1 MLDDGLED
9 DGWDEPGPLLPPED
23 RLWRHPSEIGRAL
36 RHRGSG
42 LREPRLLTVALLGGL
57 VGALLT
63 SAVFFLL
70 SDGGGG
76 PKVAVQSIATP
87 VSVLRRS
94 QGAVD
99 VARVAERAAPGV
111 VQVTA
116 VSAAGTTTGSGVV
129 IRSDGVIVTNAH
141 TVAGARSI
149 DVTLAD
155 GRTLPARLRGA
166 DPDTDIAALTVAA
179 EDLEV
184 ATLGTATVLKVGNP
198 AVAIGASGGVA
209 GSASVTSGIVSA
221 LGSHMKTRGGGV
233 LYDLIQIDAPLLP
246 GTTGGP
252 LVDDTGSVIGVTTAF
267 PENASGSVGYAVP
280 IDIARLVAE
289 SLVET
294 GSVVRVWLGIEGQ
307 EVDAT
312 TARSRDIDG
321 GVVVR
326 RVVGKSPAATAGL
339 AAGDVILAVDG
350 RPTTTMTALVV
361 MLRTRQPGDDV
372 ELSLLRGSERVTVV
386 AELLE
391 RPRDLTGN
399 RR

>member
-1 MLDDGLED
+1 MLDDGLDD

-36 RHRGSG
+36 RQRSS

-63 SAVFFLL
+63 SGLFFLL
-70 SDGGGG
+70 SDRTAETRT
-76 PKVAVQSIATP
+76 AVESVATP

-94 QGAVD
+94 EGAVD

-116 VSAAGTTTGSGVV
+116 VSAAGTATGSGVV

-141 TVAGARSI
+141 VVAGARTI
-149 DVTLAD
+149 DVTFAD
-155 GRTLPARLRGA
+155 GSSLPARLRGA
-166 DPDTDIAALTVAA
+166 DPDTDVAALTVAT
-179 EDLEV
+179 DGVEV
-184 ATLGTATVLKVGNP
+184 ATLGTATLLKVGHP
-198 AVAIGASGGVA
+198 AVALGASGGMA
-209 GSASVTSGIVSA
+209 GSASATSGIVSA
-221 LGSHMKTRGGGV
+221 LGAHVKTRGGAV

-252 LVDDTGSVIGVTTAF
+252 LVDDTGSVIGVTTSF
-267 PENASGSVGYAVP
+267 PENPTGSVGYAVP

-289 SLVET
+289 SLVQT
-294 GSVVRVWLGIEGQ
+294 GNVVRVWLGIEGH
-307 EVDAT
+307 EADAD
-312 TARSRDIDG
+312 TARGLDVDG

-326 RVVGKSPAATAGL
+326 RVVGKSPADTAGL
-339 AAGDVILAVDG
+339 ATGDVIVAVDG
-350 RPTTTMTALVV
+350 RPSTTMTALVV

-372 ELSLLRGSERVTVV
+372 ELSIRRAGEEIVV
-386 AELLE
+386 AVELLE
-391 RPRDLTGN
+391 RPRDVTGN

>member
-1 MLDDGLED
+1 VLDDGLDD

-36 RHRGSG
+36 RQRSS

-63 SAVFFLL
+63 SGLFFLL
-70 SDGGGG
+70 LD
-76 PKVAVQSIATP
+76 PNAEPRTALESIATP
-87 VSVLRRS
+87 SPPLRRS
-94 QGAVD
+94 EGAID

-116 VSAAGTTTGSGVV
+116 VSAAGTSTGSGVV

-141 TVAGARSI
+141 VVAGARSI
-149 DVTLAD
+149 DVTFAD
-155 GRTLPARLRGA
+155 GSTLPARLRGA
-166 DPDTDIAALTVAA
+166 DPDTDVAALTVAT
-179 EDLEV
+179 DGVEV
-184 ATLGTATVLKVGNP
+184 ATLGTATLLKVGHP
-198 AVAIGASGGVA
+198 AVAVGASSGMS
-209 GSASVTSGIVSA
+209 GSTSATSGVVSA
-221 LGSHMKTRGGGV
+221 LGTHVKTRGGVV

-252 LVDDTGSVIGVTTAF
+252 LVDDTGSVIGVTTSF
-267 PENASGSVGYAVP
+267 PENPTGSVGYAVP

-289 SLVET
+289 SLVQT
-294 GSVVRVWLGIEGQ
+294 GSIVRVWLGIEGH
-307 EVDAT
+307 EVDIT
-312 TARSRDIDG
+312 TARARDIDG
-321 GVVVR
+321 GVIVR
-326 RVVGKSPAATAGL
+326 RVVAKSPADTGGL
-339 AAGDVILAVDG
+339 AAGDVIVAVDG

-372 ELSLLRGSERVTVV
+372 ELSLRRGTEQVTVAV
-386 AELLE
+386 ELLE
-391 RPRDLTGN
+391 RPRDVTGN